1 MIPTA
6 NISQRLR
13 VVTPPSPVPPAKLA
27 AIGPAGEFRPAR
39 ILVVDDQPANIQIIG
54 TMLGALGHE
63 IVPAGDGA
71 TALKRI
77 AMRAPDLILLD
88 LLMPVMDGFEVCRQ
102 IKADPNWRD
111 IPVIFLSAA
120 DDKELI
126 IRALDSGGIDF
137 ITKPF
142 SHAELICRVRTQLT
156 FKATRDR
163 LAQIA
168 EDKDELIGILA
179 HDLKNSLG
187 GMNMSAELLHGQV
200 KRYDDGRLLN
210 LSENLLHTSAQ
221 SLAFVKEYL
230 ANAASD
236 QGFVPR
242 LDVFNLADAAGRV
255 VWRYQ
260 EAARRKQ
267 IQIQTDFPD
276 EDSSVLADSSAL
288 DQVLDNLVSN
298 ALKFSPPDKNIFV
311 SVHPANGRVE
321 CVVRDEGPG
330 FTEADK
336 ARMFRR
342 YGRLSARP
350 TGGEPSTGLGLS
362 IVRKLVQLMNGDL
375 VCESN
380 EGQGAAFRFRL
391 PRPAPK

>member
-1 MIPTA
+1 MIATA
-6 NISQRLR
+6 PSNRDTVPKPAPGDTAIKLSADAESQ
-13 VVTPPSPVPPAKLA
+13 
-27 AIGPAGEFRPAR
+27 PAR

-54 TMLGALGHE
+54 AVLGGLGHE
-63 IVPAGDGA
+63 IVPAADGA

-77 AMRAPDLILLD
+77 ALRAPDLILLD
-88 LLMPVMDGFEVCRQ
+88 LLMPVMNGFEVCRQ
-102 IKADPNWRD
+102 IKADPNWRE

-120 DDKELI
+120 DDKDLI
-126 IRALDSGGIDF
+126 VRALNSGGIDF

-142 SHAELICRVRTQLT
+142 SHAELLCRVRTQLT

-187 GMNMSAELLHGQV
+187 GMNMSAELLYGQV
-200 KRYDDGRLLN
+200 KRYGDPRLLN

-221 SLAFVKEYL
+221 SLAFVKGYL

-236 QGFVPR
+236 QAFEPK
-242 LDVFNLADAAGRV
+242 LDQASVAEAASRV

-260 EAARRKQ
+260 EPARRKQ
-267 IQIQTDFPD
+267 LGIVTDFM
-276 EDSSVLADSSAL
+276 EADSTVLADYSAL
-288 DQVLDNLVSN
+288 EQVVDNLLSN
-298 ALKFSPPDKNIFV
+298 ALKFSPPGKSIYV
-311 SVHPANGRVE
+311 SVRAADSRIE
-321 CVVRDEGPG
+321 CEVRDEGPG

-375 VCESN
+375 SCESN
-380 EGQGAAFRFRL
+380 AGQGAAFSFRL
-391 PRPAPK
+391 PRPAQNEKG